1 MKTGP
6 YGLKAIF
13 AVPAVVAIL
22 SLIGLVGA
30 LLGDGVWDWIGWMAP
45 GACIAVT
52 TWALVTRRHR

>member
-1 MKTGP
+1 MKTSP
-6 YGLKAIF
+6 YGLKVIF

-30 LLGDGVWDWIGWMAP
+30 LLGDGIWDWIGWLGL

-52 TWALVTRRHR
+52 VWALIARRHR

>member
-13 AVPAVVAIL
+13 ATPAVVAIL

-30 LLGDGVWDWIGWMAP
+30 LLGDGVWDWIGWL
-45 GACIAVT
+45 GLGVCITVMV
-52 TWALVTRRHR
+52 WALISRRHR

>member
-6 YGLKAIF
+6 FSLKVIF
-13 AVPAVVAIL
+13 AVPLVVALL

-30 LLGDGVWDWIGWMAP
+30 LLGDGVWDWIGWLGL

-52 TWALVTRRHR
+52 IWALIARRVR